1 MGGKRVHTPESRV
14 LFCLCSMWGDPAGHD
29 GELFCTWFPERLPF
43 LLPLCLED
51 ISHSRGKGLWNRDAS
66 SPGGVCEIQT
76 PVPLM
81 ARETQAS
88 YPGGETLGG
97 G

>member
-1 MGGKRVHTPESRV
+1 MGGKRVHMPESRV

-51 ISHSRGKGLWNRDAS
+51 ISHSRGKGRY
-66 SPGGVCEIQT
+66 
-76 PVPLM
+76 
-81 ARETQAS
+81 ETTSGNDVAFFEL
-88 YPGGETLGG
+88 GEA
-97 G
+97 